1 MTCKDFEAQLGAY
14 IDEELP
20 AEAARDMA
28 AHLGGCAACARAH
41 ERQLALRAAIQEQ
54 VPAFRAPDRLRASIR
69 HAIRAEAGFAVAR
82 RLPQWR
88 WLAAA
93 ALLVGVVAG
102 TWRLATTRA
111 TTEVLTE
118 EVLASHVRSLM
129 GSHLMDVASSDQHTV
144 KPWFNGKLD
153 YSPSVYDLAGQGYPL
168 VGGRLDYV
176 ANRAVAALVYG
187 RRQHVISVFLWPTE
201 RGPTG
206 GPPAVTRQGYHMLH
220 WTAPDYA
227 YWVVSDLG
235 TADLREFSLRLQEA
249 DSAARVPQGPAPVP
263 AIPPR

>member
-1 MTCKDFEAQLGAY
+1 MNCREVGALLNPY
-14 IDEELP
+14 IDDELT
-20 AEAARDMA
+20 EATARDVR
-28 AHLGGCAACARAH
+28 AHLAECAACTRAH
-41 ERQLALRAAIQEQ
+41 ERLVALRGAMQEHLP
-54 VPAFRAPDRLRASIR
+54 VFRAPDGLRASIR
-69 HAIRAEAGFAVAR
+69 QAIRVPAGRPVAR
-82 RLPQWR
+82 QWH

-93 ALLVGVVAG
+93 AVLIGVVTG
-102 TWRLATTRA
+102 TWSLATTRA
-111 TTEVLTE
+111 ETEVLTE
-118 EVLASHVRSLM
+118 EVLASHVRSLL

-153 YSPSVYDLAGQGYPL
+153 YSPSVYDFAGQGYPL

-176 ANRAVAALVYG
+176 ADRAVAALVYG
-187 RRQHVISVFLWPTE
+187 RRQHVISVFLWPRE

-235 TADLREFSLRLQEA
+235 TGKRSSKPASPTSSRAAWTFFFVSLWGVFRYF
-249 DSAARVPQGPAPVP
+249 RP
-263 AIPPR
+263 